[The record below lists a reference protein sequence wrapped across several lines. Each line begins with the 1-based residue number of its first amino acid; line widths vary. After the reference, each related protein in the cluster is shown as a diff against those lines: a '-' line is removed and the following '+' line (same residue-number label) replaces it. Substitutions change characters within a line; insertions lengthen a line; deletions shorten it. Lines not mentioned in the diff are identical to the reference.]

1 MLFYVFA
8 AGRRAVH
15 KCSDGGCRMSE
26 ANLDHPGTRAVPAFL
41 TAAARRLLN
50 WLAWLVLLAIAVMVW
65 RAAAR

>member
-1 MLFYVFA
+1 
-8 AGRRAVH
+8 
-15 KCSDGGCRMSE
+15 MSE
-26 ANLDHPGTRAVPAFL
+26 ANLDHPGARAVPAFL